1 VARYGGSP
9 NLTQSVK
16 GPVQAVRCAGVV
28 SSAECGVGRLEGQQ
42 GQESL
47 EDWRMGN
54 SNLSST
60 LRAL

>member
-1 VARYGGSP
+1 M
-9 NLTQSVK
+9 TQSVK